1 MTNSEMAQELREA
14 MLLFTAV
21 HGKEIGGK
29 SKEIYEKCI
38 QLLEAVD
45 RGELISK
52 QYIVDKIK
60 TMMDYD
66 GFRDGDCVS
75 RRAVIGIINAI

>member
-14 MLLFTAV
+14 MMLYAAV
-21 HGKEIGGK
+21 NGKEVGGK

-66 GFRDGDCVS
+66 GFQDGDCVS

>member
-1 MTNSEMAQELREA
+1 MTNSEMAKELREA
-14 MLLFTAV
+14 MMLYTAV
-21 HGKEIGGK
+21 HGKEVGGK

-52 QYIVDKIK
+52 QCIVDKIK

>member
-14 MLLFTAV
+14 MMLYTAV
-21 HGKEIGGK
+21 HGKEVGGK

-45 RGELISK
+45 RGDLISK
-52 QYIVDKIK
+52 KYIVDKIK

-75 RRAVIGIINAI
+75 RRAVIGIIDQL

>member
-14 MLLFTAV
+14 MMLYTAV
-21 HGKEIGGK
+21 HGKEVGGK

-75 RRAVIGIINAI
+75 RRAVVGIINAI

>member
-1 MTNSEMAQELREA
+1 MTNIEMAKELREA
-14 MLLFTAV
+14 MMLYTAV
-21 HGKEIGGK
+21 NGKEIGGK

-52 QYIVDKIK
+52 QYTVDKIK
-60 TMMDYD
+60 NMMDYD

>member
-14 MLLFTAV
+14 MMVYTAV
-21 HGKEIGGK
+21 HGKEVGGK

-75 RRAVIGIINAI
+75 RMAVIGIINAI

>member
-1 MTNSEMAQELREA
+1 MTNIEMAKELREA
-14 MLLFTAV
+14 MMLYTAV
-21 HGKEIGGK
+21 HGKEVGGK

-45 RGELISK
+45 HGELISK

-60 TMMDYD
+60 SMMDYD

>member
-1 MTNSEMAQELREA
+1 MTNLEMAKELREA
-14 MLLFTAV
+14 MMLYAAV
-21 HGKEIGGK
+21 NGKEVGGK

>member
-1 MTNSEMAQELREA
+1 MTNLEMAKELREA
-14 MLLFTAV
+14 MMVYTAV
-21 HGKEIGGK
+21 HGKEMGGK

-75 RRAVIGIINAI
+75 RRAVIGIIDQL

>member
-14 MLLFTAV
+14 MMLYTAV
-21 HGKEIGGK
+21 HGKEVGGK

-45 RGELISK
+45 RGDLISK
-52 QYIVDKIK
+52 KYIVDKIK

>member
-1 MTNSEMAQELREA
+1 MTNIEMAKELREA
-14 MLLFTAV
+14 MMLYAAV
-21 HGKEIGGK
+21 NGKEVGGK

>member
-1 MTNSEMAQELREA
+1 MTNIEMAQELREA
-14 MLLFTAV
+14 IMLYTAV
-21 HGKEIGGK
+21 HGKEIGSK

>member
-1 MTNSEMAQELREA
+1 MEA
-14 MLLFTAV
+14 ENDKHRDGSRAARSND
-21 HGKEIGGK
+21 G
-29 SKEIYEKCI
+29 IYEKCI

-45 RGELISK
+45 RGELINK
-52 QYIVDKIK
+52 QYTIDKITK
-60 TMMDYD
+60 MMDYD

>member
-1 MTNSEMAQELREA
+1 MTNIEMAKELREA
-14 MLLFTAV
+14 MMLYTAV
-21 HGKEIGGK
+21 HGKEVGGK

-75 RRAVIGIINAI
+75 RRAVIGIIDQL

>member
-14 MLLFTAV
+14 MMLYTAV
-21 HGKEIGGK
+21 HGEEIGGK
-29 SKEIYEKCI
+29 SREIYEKCI

-52 QYIVDKIK
+52 QYTVDKIK

-66 GFRDGDCVS
+66 GFRDGDAVS

>member
-14 MLLFTAV
+14 MMLYTAV
-21 HGKEIGGK
+21 HGKEVGGK

-38 QLLEAVD
+38 QLLEEVD

-52 QYIVDKIK
+52 QYIIDKIK

>member
-1 MTNSEMAQELREA
+1 MTNIEMAQELREA
-14 MLLFTAV
+14 MMLYAAV
-21 HGKEIGGK
+21 NGKEVGGK

>member
-1 MTNSEMAQELREA
+1 MTNSEMAKELREA
-14 MLLFTAV
+14 MMLYTAV
-21 HGKEIGGK
+21 HGKEMGGK

-52 QYIVDKIK
+52 QYTVDKIK
-60 TMMDYD
+60 NMMDYD